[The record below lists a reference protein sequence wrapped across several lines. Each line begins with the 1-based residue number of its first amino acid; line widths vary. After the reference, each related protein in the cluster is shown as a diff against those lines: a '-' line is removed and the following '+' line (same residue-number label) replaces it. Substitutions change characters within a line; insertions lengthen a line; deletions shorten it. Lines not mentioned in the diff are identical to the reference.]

1 MIICFLPL
9 FVSIQVS
16 NTYVKI
22 LSIIVFF
29 SLNISFLDIFLS

>member
-1 MIICFLPL
+1 MIICFLHL

-16 NTYVKI
+16 DAYVKI
-22 LSIIVFF
+22 LFMIVFF